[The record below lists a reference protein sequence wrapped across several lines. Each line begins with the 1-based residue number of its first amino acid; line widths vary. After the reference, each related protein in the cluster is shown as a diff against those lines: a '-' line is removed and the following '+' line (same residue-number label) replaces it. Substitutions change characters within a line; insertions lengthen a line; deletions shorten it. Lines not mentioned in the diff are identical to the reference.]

1 MGKWVNSLKKFLN
14 KLKTSHTQARYHM
27 QRPKRNRREVENIT
41 ETEYLETLI
50 DRYQNLVFSLC
61 YRTVG
66 DYFAAQDLTQDT
78 FLSVYCHLKE
88 FDGQHEKAWICRIA
102 SNKSIDYLKAAGRR
116 SVPTEDVGMEV
127 YTTGTEA
134 SKSSLTQ
141 IDGSNNPEQQL
152 LEKETREILLKRCR
166 SLKPPYDEVAVLY
179 FYEECKPEEVAA
191 KTGRNIKTTQTQ
203 IYRARSQLRE
213 LYRRQWEAQKPEVVR
228 TGQTRNGKE
237 SG

>member
-1 MGKWVNSLKKFLN
+1 MFYRAMKK
-14 KLKTSHTQARYHM
+14 
-27 QRPKRNRREVENIT
+27 RREVENIT

-66 DYFAAQDLTQDT
+66 DYFAAQDLTQET
-78 FLSVYCHLKE
+78 FLSVYRHLKE

-116 SVPTEDVGMEV
+116 AVPTEDVENDRREADSTQAENGLTEN
-127 YTTGTEA
+127 TGPE
-134 SKSSLTQ
+134 
-141 IDGSNNPEQQL
+141 NPEQKV
-152 LEKETREILLKRCR
+152 LEKETRETLLERCR

-179 FYEECKPEEVAA
+179 FYEERKPEEVAA
-191 KTGRNIKTTQTQ
+191 KTGRNIKTIRTQ
-203 IYRARSQLRE
+203 IYRARSRLRE
-213 LYRRQWEAQKPEVVR
+213 LYRRQWETYSR
-228 TGQTRNGKE
+228 KE

>member
-1 MGKWVNSLKKFLN
+1 M
-14 KLKTSHTQARYHM
+14 
-27 QRPKRNRREVENIT
+27 ENIT

-66 DYFAAQDLTQDT
+66 DYFAAQDLTQET
-78 FLSVYCHLKE
+78 FLSVYRHLKE

-116 SVPTEDVGMEV
+116 AVPTEDVGMEA
-127 YTTGTEA
+127 TAGEQDGG
-134 SKSSLTQ
+134 LTQ
-141 IDGSNNPEQQL
+141 NFGFDNPEQQL

-179 FYEECKPEEVAA
+179 FYEEWKPEEIAV

-213 LYRRQWEAQKPEVVR
+213 LYRRQWEAQKTEGVR
-228 TGQTRNGKE
+228 VGQPRDRKE
-237 SG
+237 RG

>member
-1 MGKWVNSLKKFLN
+1 MFYRAMKK
-14 KLKTSHTQARYHM
+14 
-27 QRPKRNRREVENIT
+27 RREVENIT

-66 DYFAAQDLTQDT
+66 DYFAAQDLTQET
-78 FLSVYCHLKE
+78 FLSVYRHLKE
-88 FDGQHEKAWICRIA
+88 FDGRYEKAWICRIA

-116 SVPTEDVGMEV
+116 AVPTEDVEKDRREADSTQAEKGLTEN
-127 YTTGTEA
+127 TGPE
-134 SKSSLTQ
+134 
-141 IDGSNNPEQQL
+141 NPEQKV
-152 LEKETREILLKRCR
+152 LEKETRETLLERCR

-179 FYEECKPEEVAA
+179 FYEERKPEEIAA
-191 KTGRNIKTTQTQ
+191 KTGRNIKTIQTQ

-213 LYRRQWEAQKPEVVR
+213 LYRMQWETYSR
-228 TGQTRNGKE
+228 KE

>member
-1 MGKWVNSLKKFLN
+1 M
-14 KLKTSHTQARYHM
+14 
-27 QRPKRNRREVENIT
+27 ENIT

-61 YRTVG
+61 YRLVG
-66 DYFAAQDLTQDT
+66 DYFAAQDLTQET
-78 FLSVYCHLKE
+78 FLSVYRHLKE

-116 SVPTEDVGMEV
+116 AIPTEAMGSDRGEM
-127 YTTGTEA
+127 
-134 SKSSLTQ
+134 
-141 IDGSNNPEQQL
+141 DGRGETKGLADIPSPETPEQQF
-152 LEKETREILLKRCR
+152 LEKETRETLLKRCQ

-179 FYEECKPEEVAA
+179 FYEERKPEEVAA
-191 KTGRNIKTTQTQ
+191 KTGRNLKTIQTQ

-213 LYRRQWEAQKPEVVR
+213 LYRRQWETYSR
-228 TGQTRNGKE
+228 KE